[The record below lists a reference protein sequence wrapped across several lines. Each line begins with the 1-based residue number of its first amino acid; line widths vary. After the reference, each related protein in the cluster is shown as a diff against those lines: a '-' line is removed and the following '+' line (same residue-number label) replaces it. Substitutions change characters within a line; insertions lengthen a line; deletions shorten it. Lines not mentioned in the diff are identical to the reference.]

1 MLRSRTRLVRLLTV
15 AGSAAA
21 VALSLSAAPA
31 SAAGAGGIVLV
42 GSSFL
47 SQYPCNGGLPTLNS
61 PNLTPFPCATTFNPI
76 VDEGVGISGTTPAI
90 GSASLSNIT
99 YSEPCLG
106 LPLPTPAVGAASGNY
121 SAPGGFDGVFQW
133 GRVGLTAV
141 IVLYDS
147 AGRPVGA
154 APSGAGAA
162 VFVPTGLGG
171 NCTAPGSLN
180 IDVASVTVDS

>member
-1 MLRSRTRLVRLLTV
+1 ML

-21 VALSLSAAPA
+21 VALSLTAAPA

-47 SQYPCNGGLPTLNS
+47 GTYPCNGGLPTLTS
-61 PNLTPFPCATTFNPI
+61 SSLTAFPCSTTFNPI
-76 VDEGVGISGTTPAI
+76 VDEGAAVTTGGVAT

-121 SAPGGFDGVFQW
+121 SAPGGFNGVFQW

-141 IVLYDS
+141 IVTYD
-147 AGRPVGA
+147 AGSGLPT
-154 APSGAGAA
+154 GAGAA
-162 VFVPTGLGG
+162 AFAPTGLGG

-180 IDVASVTVDS
+180 VDVASVTVDS